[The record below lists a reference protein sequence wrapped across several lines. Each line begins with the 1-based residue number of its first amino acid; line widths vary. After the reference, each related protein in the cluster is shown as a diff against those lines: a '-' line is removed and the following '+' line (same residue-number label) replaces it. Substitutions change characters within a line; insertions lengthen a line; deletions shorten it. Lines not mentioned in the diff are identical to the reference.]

1 MRPDATST
9 TRHTS
14 REGTHASDAAGLRV
28 AIVASSYH
36 ADVTGALRE
45 GAAGALRARGGTGL
59 VEESAPGAFELP
71 MVAQA
76 LAARGD
82 IDAVVAIG
90 CVLTG
95 ETSHDR
101 FICDAVSHGLMQ
113 VALRHNLPVT
123 FGVLTCV
130 TIEQARARAGGAKGN
145 KGAEA
150 MDAAIDAAL
159 AIRRHAAK
167 GSKAHS

>member
-1 MRPDATST
+1 MRPHATST
-9 TRHTS
+9 VPHAPS
-14 REGTHASDAAGLRV
+14 RSPQDASGLRI
-28 AIVASSYH
+28 AIVASAYH
-36 ADVTGALRE
+36 ADVTGALRN
-45 GAAGALRARGGTGL
+45 GAVAALKARGGT
-59 VEESAPGAFELP
+59 VAVDESAPGAFELP

-76 LAARGD
+76 IAARGD
-82 IDAVVAIG
+82 IDAVVALG

-101 FICDAVSHGLMQ
+101 YISDAVAHGLMQ
-113 VALRHNLPVT
+113 VALRHGVPVT

-145 KGAEA
+145 KGGEA

-159 AIRRHAAK
+159 AVRRHARHP
-167 GSKAHS
+167 SQAHA

>member
-1 MRPDATST
+1 MRPDPSSPAVRATGGRS
-9 TRHTS
+9 H
-14 REGTHASDAAGLRV
+14 DATGLRI

-36 ADVTGALRE
+36 ADVTGALRA
-45 GAAGALRARGGTGL
+45 GAAASLALRGGT
-59 VEESAPGAFELP
+59 VAVDESAPGAFELP

-76 LAARGD
+76 VAARGD
-82 IDAVVAIG
+82 IDAVVALG

-101 FICDAVSHGLMQ
+101 YISDAVAHGLMQ
-113 VALRHNLPVT
+113 VALRHGIPVT

-145 KGAEA
+145 KGGEA

-159 AIRRHAAK
+159 AMRRHAAAP
-167 GSKAHS
+167 SRVRA

>member
-14 REGTHASDAAGLRV
+14 REGTAAADAAGLRV
-28 AIVASSYH
+28 AIVASNYH
-36 ADVTGALRE
+36 TDVTGALRD
-45 GAAGALRARGGTGL
+45 GAAEALRARGGTGL

-113 VALRHNLPVT
+113 VALRHGVPVT

-159 AIRRHAAK
+159 AIRRHSAK

>member
-1 MRPDATST
+1 MS
-9 TRHTS
+9 
-14 REGTHASDAAGLRV
+14 SDASGLRV
-28 AIVASSYH
+28 AIVASAYH
-36 ADVTGALRE
+36 ADVTGALRD
-45 GAAGALRARGGTGL
+45 GAVSALKARGGSGQI
-59 VEESAPGAFELP
+59 EESAPGAFELP

-82 IDAVVAIG
+82 VDAVVALG

-101 FICDAVSHGLMQ
+101 YICDAVAHGLMQ
-113 VALRHNLPVT
+113 VALRAGIPVT

-130 TIEQARARAGGAKGN
+130 TIEQARARSGGAKGN
-145 KGAEA
+145 KGGEA

-159 AIRRHAAK
+159 AMRRHAAA
-167 GSKAHS
+167 GRRAQP

>member
-1 MRPDATST
+1 
-9 TRHTS
+9 
-14 REGTHASDAAGLRV
+14 
-28 AIVASSYH
+28 
-36 ADVTGALRE
+36 
-45 GAAGALRARGGTGL
+45 
-59 VEESAPGAFELP
+59 

-82 IDAVVAIG
+82 IDAVVALG

-101 FICDAVSHGLMQ
+101 YICDAVAHGLMQ
-113 VALRHNLPVT
+113 VALRHGTPVT

-130 TIEQARARAGGAKGN
+130 TIEQARARSGGTKGN

-159 AIRRHAAK
+159 AIRRHAGASARMK
-167 GSKAHS
+167 S

>member
-1 MRPDATST
+1 MRPDAPSAARDATIRP
-9 TRHTS
+9 TR
-14 REGTHASDAAGLRV
+14 DAASLRI
-28 AIVASSYH
+28 AIVSSAYH
-36 ADVTGALRE
+36 RDVTGALRD
-45 GAAGALRARGGTGL
+45 GAAAALQARGGAVA

-76 LAARGD
+76 IAARGD
-82 IDAVVAIG
+82 VDAVVALG

-101 FICDAVSHGLMQ
+101 YISDAVAHGLMQ
-113 VALRHNLPVT
+113 VALRHSVPVT

-145 KGAEA
+145 KGGEA

-159 AIRRHAAK
+159 AVRRHAARAPQAK
-167 GSKAHS
+167 S

>member
-1 MRPDATST
+1 MRPDPSSPAARATGGRS
-9 TRHTS
+9 H
-14 REGTHASDAAGLRV
+14 DAAGLRI
-28 AIVASSYH
+28 AIVASAYH
-36 ADVTGALRE
+36 ADVTGALRD
-45 GAAGALRARGGTGL
+45 GAAASIALRGGAVA

-76 LAARGD
+76 VAARGD
-82 IDAVVAIG
+82 IDAVVALG

-101 FICDAVSHGLMQ
+101 YISDAVAHGLMQ
-113 VALRHNLPVT
+113 VALRHGMPVT

-145 KGAEA
+145 KGGEA

-159 AIRRHAAK
+159 AMRRHAVAP
-167 GSKAHS
+167 SRVRA

>member
-1 MRPDATST
+1 MRPDPS
-9 TRHTS
+9 S
-14 REGTHASDAAGLRV
+14 PAAGAARSRSHDASGLRI
-28 AIVASSYH
+28 AIVASAYH

-45 GAAGALRARGGTGL
+45 GAAAALKARGGTL
-59 VEESAPGAFELP
+59 VVAETAPGAFELP

-76 LAARGD
+76 VAARD
-82 IDAVVAIG
+82 DVDAVVALG

-101 FICDAVSHGLMQ
+101 YISDAVAHGLMH
-113 VALRHNLPVT
+113 VALRHGVPVT

-130 TIEQARARAGGAKGN
+130 TIEQARARAGGTKGN
-145 KGAEA
+145 KGSEA

-159 AIRRHAAK
+159 AVRRHAGTPAQ
-167 GSKAHS
+167 AHS

>member
-9 TRHTS
+9 AHRAPTRS
-14 REGTHASDAAGLRV
+14 PNDASGLRI
-28 AIVASSYH
+28 AIVVSSYH

-45 GAAGALRARGGTGL
+45 GAAAALRMRGGT
-59 VEESAPGAFELP
+59 VAVDESAPGAFELP

-76 LAARGD
+76 VAARGD
-82 IDAVVAIG
+82 IDAVVALG

-101 FICDAVSHGLMQ
+101 YISDAVAHGLMQ
-113 VALRHNLPVT
+113 VALRHGVPVT

-145 KGAEA
+145 KGGEA

-159 AIRRHAAK
+159 SMRRHAVAP
-167 GSKAHS
+167 SKARA

>member
-1 MRPDATST
+1 MRPDSAPSQRHATA
-9 TRHTS
+9 RPPAD
-14 REGTHASDAAGLRV
+14 ASGLRI

-36 ADVTGALRE
+36 SDVTGALRD
-45 GAAGALRARGGTGL
+45 GARAALAARGGAAP

-76 LAARGD
+76 LASRGD
-82 IDAVVAIG
+82 IDAVVALG

-101 FICDAVSHGLMQ
+101 YISDAVAHGLMQ
-113 VALRHNLPVT
+113 VALRHSVPVT

-145 KGAEA
+145 KGGEA

-159 AIRRHAAK
+159 ALRRHATTSSRAR
-167 GSKAHS
+167 A

>member
-1 MRPDATST
+1 MRPDS
-9 TRHTS
+9 TS
-14 REGTHASDAAGLRV
+14 RPSPKAGRPSADASELRI
-28 AIVASSYH
+28 AIVSSAYH
-36 ADVTGALRE
+36 ADVTGALRD
-45 GAAGALRARGGTGL
+45 GAASALGARGGRVL
-59 VEESAPGAFELP
+59 AEESAPGAFELP

-76 LAARGD
+76 LASRGD
-82 IDAVVAIG
+82 VDAVVALG

-101 FICDAVSHGLMQ
+101 YISDAVAHGLMQ
-113 VALRHNLPVT
+113 VALRHGVPVT

-159 AIRRHAAK
+159 AIRRHARVGAQ
-167 GSKAHS
+167 ARA